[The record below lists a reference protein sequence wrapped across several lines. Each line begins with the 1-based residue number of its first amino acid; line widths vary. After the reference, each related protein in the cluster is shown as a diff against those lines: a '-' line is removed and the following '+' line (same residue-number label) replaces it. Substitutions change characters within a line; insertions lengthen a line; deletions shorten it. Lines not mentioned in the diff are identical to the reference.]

1 MSRVLKNKE
10 NLITQRYK
18 PQVHEAIDLVG
29 TNNSLDYITAHSDGI
44 IVDIRKNYRT
54 NDAIGRSYGNF
65 VKIQHNNG
73 LYYTLYAHL
82 KYESICVEKGD
93 KVKEGTII
101 GYMGD
106 TGHAKGAHL
115 HFEIRN
121 NFDKK
126 IDPTNFLDFNLLE
139 DTKVYNIGRYIV
151 ETEVLNV
158 RRFPYI
164 SQNNWLK
171 FEELTLNAQK
181 QVIKLNKNKDIPN
194 GLVKGVICDVS
205 SILKNWGKIPSG
217 WICLDFCRKI

>member
-10 NLITQRYK
+10 NLITQKYK

-93 KVKEGTII
+93 KVREGTII

-126 IDPTNFLDFNLLE
+126 IDPTNFLDSNLLE

-164 SQNNWLK
+164 SQNNCLK